1 MLTKRTIE
9 TFLRSVAANCTDV
22 QYETLAKAFVEIP
35 ELATVASAADLQI
48 KAGIRRRI
56 MRDIEVAEHKA
67 LRIDKTIEGKQR
79 AIDSSE
85 SNIRHCNERIFKSRD
100 IIERKRGQI
109 YDLQE
114 LRDSLYDARRNN
126 ATALEEFDR
135 KHPDAKTVVYVP
147 RKSYGRGPCKTAA
160 KKGEVT
166 HA

>member
-1 MLTKRTIE
+1 MLTERTIE
-9 TFLRSVAANCTDV
+9 TFLRSVAANCTDA

-35 ELATVASAADLQI
+35 GLATVASAADLQI

-56 MRDIEVAEHKA
+56 MHDIKVTEHKA

-85 SNIRHCNERIFKSRD
+85 SNIRHCNERICKSRD
-100 IIERKRGQI
+100 IIERKHNQI

-114 LRDSLYDARRNN
+114 QRDGLHDARRNN

-135 KHPDAKTVVYVP
+135 KYPDAKAVVYVP
-147 RKSYGRGPCKTAA
+147 RKSYGRGPCKTSM

>member
-85 SNIRHCNERIFKSRD
+85 SNIRHCNERIFKSKD

-114 LRDSLYDARRNN
+114 LRDSLYNARRNN